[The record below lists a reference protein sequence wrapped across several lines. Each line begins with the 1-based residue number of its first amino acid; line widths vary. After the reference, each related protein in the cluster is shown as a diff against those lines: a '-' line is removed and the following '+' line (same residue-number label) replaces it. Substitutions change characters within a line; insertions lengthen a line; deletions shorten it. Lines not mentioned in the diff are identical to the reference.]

1 MYKLNWEDGF
11 KCLDKGWSMGELEI
25 RVERLREEKI
35 GNIVSL
41 SSYIGWDYNREEI
54 ETIFNAGIVYG
65 VWNEREE
72 LIASAA
78 IILYEETLVSIGMVI
93 VHPDYK
99 GRGIG
104 KAIMNSCMNSVS
116 ARTPIMLIATDE
128 GKPLYEKLGFR
139 AVSYVS
145 KYICNSYNA
154 NHKCA
159 EDEEYMM
166 GYKEGDLEGII
177 KIDEGAF
184 GTSRNQFLK
193 QRIMQSD
200 QCVVV
205 KDTKENVVGNGISIQ
220 TPENKIIGPV
230 VAKNDTMAMRII
242 HDLAREHDGNLRMDV
257 PEGKNDFLKELEITG
272 FKKVN
277 TPPIMIKN
285 SNRLLKRN
293 SELYSIAAQIF
304 G

>member
-1 MYKLNWEDGF
+1 MVK
-11 KCLDKGWSMGELEI
+11 LEI
-25 RVERLREEKI
+25 RVERLREEQI
-35 GNIVSL
+35 GDIVAL
-41 SSYIGWDYNREEI
+41 SSYIGWDYNREEV
-54 ETIFNAGIVYG
+54 ETIFNSGIVYG
-65 VWNEREE
+65 VWNEKKE

-78 IILYEETLVSIGMVI
+78 IILYGEALASIGMVI

-104 KAIMNSCMNSVS
+104 KAITSSCMNSVS
-116 ARTPIMLIATDE
+116 ARTSIMLIATDE

-166 GYKEGDLEGII
+166 GYKEEDLEGII

-184 GTSRNQFLK
+184 GTSRNEFLK
-193 QRIMQSD
+193 QRIIQSE
-200 QCVVV
+200 QCIVV
-205 KDTKENVVGNGISIQ
+205 KDNKQNVLGYGLSIQ

-230 VAKNDTMAMRII
+230 VAKNDAMAMRIV
-242 HDLAREHDGNLRMDV
+242 HALARGHNGKLRMDV
-257 PEGKNDFLKELEITG
+257 PEGKDNFLKELEIAG
-272 FKKVN
+272 FKKAN
-277 TPPIMIKN
+277 IPPIMLKN
-285 SNRLLKRN
+285 SDQLLKRN
-293 SELYSIAAQIF
+293 NELYSIAAQIF

>member
-1 MYKLNWEDGF
+1 MR
-11 KCLDKGWSMGELEI
+11 ELAYS
-25 RVERLREEKI
+25 VERLREEKI
-35 GNIVSL
+35 GDVVSL

-154 NHKCA
+154 TDHCVGN
-159 EDEEYMM
+159 DDYMM
-166 GYKEGDLEGII
+166 NYEEGDLEEII
-177 KIDEGAF
+177 KIDEYAF
-184 GTSRNQFLK
+184 GTNRKAFLK
-193 QRIMQSD
+193 KRIIQSE
-200 QCVVV
+200 QCIVV
-205 KDTKENVVGNGISIQ
+205 KGKEQKVLGYGLSVQ
-220 TPENKIIGPV
+220 TPENRIIGPV
-230 VAKNDTMAMRII
+230 VAKNDEMAIDI
-242 HDLAREHDGNLRMDV
+242 VHYLAKGNNGKLRMDV
-257 PEGKNDFLKELEITG
+257 PEGKVNFMKRLENSG
-272 FKKVN
+272 FRKVN
-277 TPPIMIKN
+277 MPPIMMKN
-285 SNRLLKRN
+285 SNQLLKRN
-293 SELYSIAAQIF
+293 NELYSIAAQIF

>member
-1 MYKLNWEDGF
+1 MI
-11 KCLDKGWSMGELEI
+11 ELEI
-25 RVERLREEKI
+25 RMERLRKEQI
-35 GNIVSL
+35 GDIVAL

-54 ETIFNAGIVYG
+54 ETVFNLGIVYG
-65 VWNEREE
+65 VWNERKE

-78 IILYEETLVSIGMVI
+78 IILYGEVLASIGMVI

-104 KAIMNSCMNSVS
+104 KMITNSCMNSVS
-116 ARTPIMLIATDE
+116 AQTPFMLIATDE

-139 AVSYVS
+139 VVSYVS

-159 EDEEYMM
+159 ENEEYMVV
-166 GYKEGDLEGII
+166 YKEGDLEGII

-184 GTSRNQFLK
+184 GTSRNEFLK
-193 QRIMQSD
+193 QRIMQSER
-200 QCVVV
+200 CVVV
-205 KDTKENVVGNGISIQ
+205 KDTKENVVGYGICIQ

-230 VAKNDTMAMRII
+230 VAKNNAMAMRIV
-242 HDLAREHDGNLRMDV
+242 HDLVRGHNGKLRMDV
-257 PEGKNDFLKELEITG
+257 PEGKKDFMKELEIAG

-277 TPPIMIKN
+277 TPPIMMKN

>member
-1 MYKLNWEDGF
+1 MI
-11 KCLDKGWSMGELEI
+11 ELEI
-25 RVERLREEKI
+25 RVERLREAKT

-54 ETIFNAGIVYG
+54 ETIFNAGNVYG

-78 IILYEETLVSIGMVI
+78 IIVYGEKLASIGMVI

-104 KAIMNSCMNSVS
+104 KIITEACVKSVS
-116 ARTPIMLIATDE
+116 AHTPIMLIATDE

-154 NHKCA
+154 KDYCVRN
-159 EDEEYMM
+159 EDYVMNYEER
-166 GYKEGDLEGII
+166 DLEKII
-177 KIDEGAF
+177 KIDEYAF
-184 GTSRNQFLK
+184 GTNRKEFLK
-193 QRIMQSD
+193 KRIMQSE
-200 QCVVV
+200 QCIVVR
-205 KDTKENVVGNGISIQ
+205 DKEQNVLGYGLSIQ

-230 VAKNDTMAMRII
+230 VAKNDEMAMRIV
-242 HDLAREHDGNLRMDV
+242 HDLARGHNGKLRMDV
-257 PEGKNDFLKELEITG
+257 PEGKNDFMKELEVAG

-277 TPPIMIKN
+277 TPPIMMKN

>member
-1 MYKLNWEDGF
+1 MI
-11 KCLDKGWSMGELEI
+11 ELEI
-25 RVERLREEKI
+25 RLERLREEQI
-35 GNIVSL
+35 GDIVAL
-41 SSYIGWDYNREEI
+41 SSYIGWDYNREEV
-54 ETIFNAGIVYG
+54 ETIFNSGIVYG
-65 VWNEREE
+65 VWNERKK

-78 IILYEETLVSIGMVI
+78 IILYGEALASIGMVI

-104 KAIMNSCMNSVS
+104 KMITNSCMNSVS
-116 ARTPIMLIATDE
+116 AQTPFMLIATDE
-128 GKPLYEKLGFR
+128 GKPLYKKLGFKV
-139 AVSYVS
+139 VSYVS

-159 EDEEYMM
+159 ENEEYMM
-166 GYKEGDLEGII
+166 VYKESDLEGII
-177 KIDEGAF
+177 KIDKGAF
-184 GTSRNQFLK
+184 GTSRNEFLK
-193 QRIMQSD
+193 QRIMQSE

-205 KDTKENVVGNGISIQ
+205 KDTKENVVGYGISIQ

-230 VAKNDTMAMRII
+230 VAKNNEMAMRIV
-242 HDLAREHDGNLRMDV
+242 HDLARGHNGKLRMDV
-257 PEGKNDFLKELEITG
+257 PEGKNDFMKELEIAG

-277 TPPIMIKN
+277 TPPIMMKN

-293 SELYSIAAQIF
+293 GELYSIAAQIF

>member
-1 MYKLNWEDGF
+1 MVK
-11 KCLDKGWSMGELEI
+11 LEI
-25 RVERLREEKI
+25 RVERLREEQI
-35 GNIVSL
+35 GDIVAL
-41 SSYIGWDYNREEI
+41 SSYIGWDYNREEV
-54 ETIFNAGIVYG
+54 ETIFNSGIVYG
-65 VWNEREE
+65 VWNEKKE

-78 IILYEETLVSIGMVI
+78 IILYGEALASIGMVI

-104 KAIMNSCMNSVS
+104 KVITNSCMNSVS

-128 GKPLYEKLGFR
+128 GKPLYKKIGFR
-139 AVSYVS
+139 VVSYVS

-159 EDEEYMM
+159 EAEEYMM
-166 GYKEGDLEGII
+166 GYKEEDLEGII

-184 GTSRNQFLK
+184 GTSRNEFLK

-205 KDTKENVVGNGISIQ
+205 KDTKENVVGYGISIQ
-220 TPENKIIGPV
+220 TPENKIIGPI
-230 VAKNDTMAMRII
+230 VAKNDAMAMRIV
-242 HDLAREHDGNLRMDV
+242 HALARGHNGKLRMDV
-257 PEGKNDFLKELEITG
+257 PEGKDNFLKELEIAG
-272 FKKVN
+272 FKKAN
-277 TPPIMIKN
+277 IPPIMLKN
-285 SNRLLKRN
+285 SDQLLKRN
-293 SELYSIAAQIF
+293 NELYSIAAQIF

>member
-1 MYKLNWEDGF
+1 MI
-11 KCLDKGWSMGELEI
+11 ELEI
-25 RVERLREEKI
+25 RLERLREEQI
-35 GNIVSL
+35 GDIVAL
-41 SSYIGWDYNREEI
+41 SSYIGWDYNREEV
-54 ETIFNAGIVYG
+54 ETIFNSGIVYG
-65 VWNEREE
+65 VWNERKK

-78 IILYEETLVSIGMVI
+78 IILYGEALASIGMVI

-104 KAIMNSCMNSVS
+104 KIITEACVKSVS
-116 ARTPIMLIATDE
+116 AHTPIMLIATDE

-145 KYICNSYNA
+145 KYICNSYNVKDYCVR
-154 NHKCA
+154 N
-159 EDEEYMM
+159 EEYVMN
-166 GYKEGDLEGII
+166 YEEGDLEKII
-177 KIDEGAF
+177 KIDEYAF
-184 GTSRNQFLK
+184 GTNRKEFLK
-193 QRIMQSD
+193 KRIMQSE

-205 KDTKENVVGNGISIQ
+205 KDTKENVVGYGISIQ

-230 VAKNDTMAMRII
+230 VAKNNEMAMRIV
-242 HDLAREHDGNLRMDV
+242 HDLARGHNGKLRMDV
-257 PEGKNDFLKELEITG
+257 PEGKNDFMKELEIAG

-277 TPPIMIKN
+277 TPPIMMKN

>member
-1 MYKLNWEDGF
+1 MI
-11 KCLDKGWSMGELEI
+11 ELEI
-25 RVERLREEKI
+25 RVERLREEKT

-54 ETIFNAGIVYG
+54 ETIFNVGIVYG

-78 IILYEETLVSIGMVI
+78 IILYGEKLASIGMVI

-104 KAIMNSCMNSVS
+104 KIITEACVKSVS
-116 ARTPIMLIATDE
+116 AHTPIMLIATDE

-159 EDEEYMM
+159 ENEEYMM
-166 GYKEGDLEGII
+166 VYKESDLEEII
-177 KIDEGAF
+177 KIDKGAF
-184 GTSRNQFLK
+184 GTSRNEFLK
-193 QRIMQSD
+193 QRIMQSE

-205 KDTKENVVGNGISIQ
+205 KDTKENVVGYGISIQ

-230 VAKNDTMAMRII
+230 VAKNNAMAMRIV
-242 HDLAREHDGNLRMDV
+242 HDLARGYNGKLRMDV
-257 PEGKNDFLKELEITG
+257 PEGKNDFMKELEIAG

>member
-1 MYKLNWEDGF
+1 MI
-11 KCLDKGWSMGELEI
+11 ELEI
-25 RVERLREEKI
+25 RLERLREAKT

-54 ETIFNAGIVYG
+54 ETIFNAGNVYG

-78 IILYEETLVSIGMVI
+78 IILYGEKLASIGMVI

-104 KAIMNSCMNSVS
+104 KIITEACVKSVS
-116 ARTPIMLIATDE
+116 AHTPIMLIATDE

-154 NHKCA
+154 KDYCVRN
-159 EDEEYMM
+159 EDYVMNYE
-166 GYKEGDLEGII
+166 EGDLEKII
-177 KIDEGAF
+177 KIDEYAF
-184 GTSRNQFLK
+184 GTNRKEFLK
-193 QRIMQSD
+193 KRIMQNE
-200 QCVVV
+200 QCIVVR
-205 KDTKENVVGNGISIQ
+205 DKEQNVLGYGLSIQ

-230 VAKNDTMAMRII
+230 VAKNDEMTMRIV
-242 HDLAREHDGNLRMDV
+242 HDLARGHNGKLRMDV
-257 PEGKNDFLKELEITG
+257 PEGKNDFMKELEVAG

-277 TPPIMIKN
+277 TPPIMMKN

>member
-1 MYKLNWEDGF
+1 MI
-11 KCLDKGWSMGELEI
+11 ELEI
-25 RVERLREEKI
+25 RVERLREAKT

-78 IILYEETLVSIGMVI
+78 IILYGEKLVSIGMVI

-104 KAIMNSCMNSVS
+104 KIITEACVKSVS
-116 ARTPIMLIATDE
+116 AHTPIMLIATDE

-154 NHKCA
+154 KDYCVRN
-159 EDEEYMM
+159 EDYVMNYE
-166 GYKEGDLEGII
+166 EGDLEKII
-177 KIDEGAF
+177 KIDEYAF
-184 GTSRNQFLK
+184 GTNRKEFLK
-193 QRIMQSD
+193 KRIMQSE
-200 QCVVV
+200 QCIVVR
-205 KDTKENVVGNGISIQ
+205 DKEQNVLGYGLSIQ

-230 VAKNDTMAMRII
+230 VAKNDEMAMRIV
-242 HDLAREHDGNLRMDV
+242 HDLARGHNGKLRIDV
-257 PEGKNDFLKELEITG
+257 LEGKKDFMKVLEIAG

-277 TPPIMIKN
+277 IPPIMMKN

>member
-1 MYKLNWEDGF
+1 MI
-11 KCLDKGWSMGELEI
+11 ELEI
-25 RVERLREEKI
+25 RVERLSKEQI
-35 GNIVSL
+35 GDIVAL

-54 ETIFNAGIVYG
+54 DTVFNSGIVYG
-65 VWNEREE
+65 VWNERKE

-78 IILYEETLVSIGMVI
+78 IILYGEALASIGMVI

-104 KAIMNSCMNSVS
+104 KVITNSCMSSVS
-116 ARTPIMLIATDE
+116 AQTPIMLIATDE

-139 AVSYVS
+139 VVSYVS
-145 KYICNSYNA
+145 KYICNSYNV

-159 EDEEYMM
+159 ENEGCMM
-166 GYKEGDLEGII
+166 VYKEGDLEGII

-184 GTSRNQFLK
+184 GTSRNEFLK
-193 QRIMQSD
+193 QRIMQSE

-205 KDTKENVVGNGISIQ
+205 KDTEENVVGYGISIQ

-230 VAKNDTMAMRII
+230 VAKNNAMAMRIV
-242 HDLAREHDGNLRMDV
+242 HDLARGHNGKLRMDV
-257 PEGKNDFLKELEITG
+257 PEGKNEFMKELEVAG

-285 SNRLLKRN
+285 SNWLLKRN

>member
-1 MYKLNWEDGF
+1 MI
-11 KCLDKGWSMGELEI
+11 ELEI
-25 RVERLREEKI
+25 RVERLREAKT

-54 ETIFNAGIVYG
+54 ETIFNAGNVYG

-78 IILYEETLVSIGMVI
+78 IILYGEKLASIGMVI

-104 KAIMNSCMNSVS
+104 KIITEACVKSVS
-116 ARTPIMLIATDE
+116 AHTPIMLIATDE

-154 NHKCA
+154 KDYCVRN
-159 EDEEYMM
+159 EDYVMNYE
-166 GYKEGDLEGII
+166 EGDLEKII
-177 KIDEGAF
+177 KIDEYAF
-184 GTSRNQFLK
+184 GTNRKEFLK
-193 QRIMQSD
+193 KRIMQSE
-200 QCVVV
+200 QCIVVR
-205 KDTKENVVGNGISIQ
+205 DKEQNVLGYGLSIQ
-220 TPENKIIGPV
+220 TSENKIIGPV
-230 VAKNDTMAMRII
+230 VAKNDEMAMRIV
-242 HDLAREHDGNLRMDV
+242 HDLARGHNGKLRMDV
-257 PEGKNDFLKELEITG
+257 PEGKNDFMKELEVAG

-277 TPPIMIKN
+277 TPPIMMKN